1 MTARSPKD
9 DEERIKAIL
18 AIMNG
23 HGRSIA
29 DVIEELT
36 GTVPTEETVE
46 AVTNRLRM
54 AQESGENIDIA
65 QLVGAMNDLANRWA

>member
-1 MTARSPKD
+1 MTARAPKD
-9 DEERIKAIL
+9 DEERIKAMM

-23 HGRSIA
+23 QGRSIA

-36 GTVPTEETVE
+36 GETPTEETVE

-54 AQESGENIDIA
+54 AQENGENIDLA
-65 QLVGAMNDLANRWA
+65 ELVKALNHMADQWA

>member
-9 DEERIKAIL
+9 QEERIKAIL

-29 DVIEELT
+29 DVIEEVT
-36 GTVPTEETVE
+36 GQAPSEETVE

-65 QLVGAMNDLANRWA
+65 QLVGALNEIAERWA

>member
-9 DEERIKAIL
+9 EEERIKAIL

-29 DVIEELT
+29 DVIEEVT
-36 GTVPTEETVE
+36 GQAPSEETVE

-65 QLVGAMNDLANRWA
+65 QLVGALNEIAERWA

>member
-1 MTARSPKD
+1 
-9 DEERIKAIL
+9 L

-36 GTVPTEETVE
+36 GSVPTEETVE

-65 QLVGAMNDLANRWA
+65 QLVGAMNDLADRWA

>member
-9 DEERIKAIL
+9 QEERIKAIL

-29 DVIEELT
+29 DVIEEVT
-36 GTVPTEETVE
+36 GQAPSEETVE

-65 QLVGAMNDLANRWA
+65 QLVGALNDIAERWA

>member
-29 DVIEELT
+29 DVIEEVT
-36 GTVPTEETVE
+36 GIVPTEETVE

-54 AQESGENIDIA
+54 AQENGEDVDIA
-65 QLVGAMNDLANRWA
+65 QLDGAMNDLAERWV

>member
-29 DVIEELT
+29 DVIEEVT
-36 GTVPTEETVE
+36 GIAPTEDTVE

-54 AQESGENIDIA
+54 AQENGEDVDIA
-65 QLVGAMNDLANRWA
+65 QLVGAMNDLAERWV

>member
-29 DVIEELT
+29 DVIEEVT
-36 GTVPTEETVE
+36 GIAPTEETVE

-54 AQESGENIDIA
+54 AQENGEDVDIA
-65 QLVGAMNDLANRWA
+65 QLVGAMNDLAERWV